1 MYCTNCGE
9 QMNDIQDVC
18 LKCGVKKNTTHQY
31 CHHCGEM
38 LSPGAQFC
46 LNCGVGVQ
54 KSSGGGLEGEI
65 GGQNKLMIILLCAF
79 LGGFGVHNFV
89 LGETKKGIFKIIM
102 SFCFG
107 ISVFFVIYD
116 LIKLCTD
123 KYDIDP
129 NALI

>member
-1 MYCTNCGE
+1 
-9 QMNDIQDVC
+9 MNDIQDIC
-18 LKCGVKKNTTHQY
+18 LKCGVKKNTSHQY

-38 LSPGAQFC
+38 LSPGTQFC

-54 KSSGGGLEGEI
+54 KSSGGLEGEI
-65 GGQNKLMIILLCAF
+65 GGQSKVVIILLCLF
-79 LGGFGVHNFV
+79 LGCWGVHNFV
-89 LGETKKGIFKIIM
+89 LGEVKKGVFKILM

-116 LIKLCTD
+116 LIKICTD

-129 NALI
+129 NGVV

>member
-54 KSSGGGLEGEI
+54 KSSGGLDGEI

-89 LGETKKGIFKIIM
+89 LGETKKGIFKIVM

-107 ISVFFVIYD
+107 ISVFFWIYD